1 MFRVN
6 KLKESNR
13 NLVSGFLKSA
23 NKYSNHIALE
33 VEGKKL
39 SYQQLFNKA
48 ASMAATLNKYA
59 LYGEPSLTAV
69 FASRS
74 VTAYAGILSAL
85 MRGHTYVPLNR
96 IFPPDRTKL
105 MLKRS
110 GCKTIIVDAESA
122 EQLNEL
128 LKDMEEIFLILIPD
142 SENLDFLSQEWPQH
156 MFLGKNNL
164 ITKETFTPSFAEAD
178 SMAYLLF
185 TSGSTG
191 IPKGVMVSHQNVLS
205 FIDFIVER
213 YEINKKDRLSQEFDI
228 TFDLS
233 VFDMF
238 AAWECG
244 ACVCCPTRKELIRP
258 EKYIQNSQLTIW
270 FSVPST
276 AIFMKRL
283 KILKKCSFPSIRLSL
298 FCGEP
303 LPKEVVRAW
312 SEAVPNS
319 IIENLY
325 GPTELTI
332 ACTYYRWNSKTST
345 EENER
350 DILPIGYPF
359 PGMSILVVDDNLNEV
374 IEGAQGELLMSGPQV
389 ALGYWKDP
397 EKTMKS
403 FVIPPGKKA
412 TFYRTGDIVRK
423 PFENNPLIYIGRKDS
438 QIKVLGYR
446 VELGEI
452 EIVVREESGADSVVA
467 LGWPVSSSN
476 AQGIE
481 VFLEGNEKNFDVKD
495 IRTRVSLRLPEYMV
509 PRKFHILRE
518 FPLNVNGK
526 IDRKTLQ
533 KMLRKSNEY
542 YKR

>member
-1 MFRVN
+1 MN
-6 KLKESNR
+6 ESNR
-13 NLVSGFLKSA
+13 NLVSGFLNSV
-23 NKYSNHIALE
+23 NKYPNNIALE
-33 VEGKKL
+33 VERKKL

-48 ASMAATLNKYA
+48 AIIAATLNKNA
-59 LYGEPSLTAV
+59 LKGESSLTAV

-74 VTAYAGILSAL
+74 ITAFAGILSAL
-85 MRGHTYVPLNR
+85 MRGHIYVPLNR
-96 IFPPDRTKL
+96 IFPSYRTKF

-110 GCKTIIVDAESA
+110 GCQTIIVDAASA
-122 EQLNEL
+122 EQLNEIL
-128 LKDMEEIFLILIPD
+128 EDMDEIFLILIPD
-142 SENLDFLSQEWPQH
+142 SENVDFLSQKWPQH
-156 MFLGKNNL
+156 KFLGKNDL
-164 ITKETFTPSFAEAD
+164 ITEESFVPSLAETNSI
-178 SMAYLLF
+178 AYLLF

-191 IPKGVMVSHQNVLS
+191 VPKGVMVSHQNVLS

-213 YEINKKDRLSQEFDI
+213 YEITEKDRLSQTFDI

-244 ACVCCPTRKELIRP
+244 ARVCCPTRKELIKP

-283 KILKKCSFPSIRLSL
+283 NTFKKFSFPSIRLSL

-312 SEAVPNS
+312 SKAVPNS
-319 IIENLY
+319 IVENLY

-332 ACTYYRWNSKTST
+332 ACTYYRWNSKSS
-345 EENER
+345 EKDDER

-359 PGMSILVVDDNLNEV
+359 PGMSVLVVDDDLNEV
-374 IEGAQGELLMSGPQV
+374 LEGAQGELLMSGPQV
-389 ALGYWKDP
+389 ALGYWKEH

-403 FVIPPGKKA
+403 YVIPAGKKE
-412 TFYRTGDIVRK
+412 TFYRTGDIVRR
-423 PFENNPLIYIGRKDS
+423 PFGNNPLIYVGRKDS

-452 EIVVREESGADSVVA
+452 ETVVREESGIDAVVA
-467 LGWPVSSSN
+467 LGWPVSISS

-481 VFLEGNEKNFDVKD
+481 VFVEGDKKNLVVKD
-495 IRTRVSLRLPEYMV
+495 LRTRISLKLPEYMV
-509 PRKFHILRE
+509 PRKFHMLKE

-526 IDRKTLQ
+526 IDRKSLQ
-533 KMLRKSNEY
+533 KILENQ
-542 YKR
+542 